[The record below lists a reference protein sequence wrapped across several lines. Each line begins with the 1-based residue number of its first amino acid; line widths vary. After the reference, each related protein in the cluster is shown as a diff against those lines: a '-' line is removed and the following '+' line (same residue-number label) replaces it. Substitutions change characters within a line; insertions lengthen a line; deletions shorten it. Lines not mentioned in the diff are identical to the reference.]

1 MRREGHVSTSRPSKS
16 HVVDRHPFAEPQEG
30 HAPTALCEIPQRSSR
45 TTDALLSKH
54 PPSSLRISTSFSTTH
69 NDIPSLPYRHPA
81 LVSES
86 SSTHPVVRSRFYSY
100 VCNWRAA
107 SYNRMATFS
116 DSISTF
122 AIGGRH
128 HITGW
133 QHSTIPSLRLQL
145 VSGVM
150 VAEFRQHSTIP
161 FLRLQLA
168 GWHVC
173 IRKRYAT

>member
-1 MRREGHVSTSRPSKS
+1 MRRKGHVSTSRPSKS

-30 HAPTALCEIPQRSSR
+30 HAPTAHCEIPQRSSC
-45 TTDALLSKH
+45 TTGALLSKH
-54 PPSSLRISTSFSTTH
+54 PRHPCDSLLHSAQPTMTSQAYHTAILHLFQNLSPPIPSSG
-69 NDIPSLPYRHPA
+69 A
-81 LVSES
+81 
-86 SSTHPVVRSRFYSY
+86 
-100 VCNWRAA
+100 
-107 SYNRMATFS
+107 
-116 DSISTF
+116 DSIPTF
-122 AIGGRH
+122 AIGERH

-133 QHSTIPSLRLQL
+133 QHSAIPSLLLQL